1 MSSIK
6 LEAKRREVLG
16 KQVRALRRQG
26 MIPAVIYGAGLEP
39 MPIELEAVEASKT
52 LGRATS
58 ATLVEVVVGDE
69 THTSLVREVQ
79 RDPVQRNILHVDLL
93 KVAMDQL
100 IRAEVP
106 LDVIGEAPAV
116 KTLGGILVPGIDQVE
131 VEALPADLPDRIVV
145 DISVLTKIDDSITVA
160 SISLKPGVRMLTDSD
175 EVVARV
181 IYQAEEIL
189 EAPVEAVPATT
200 EPEVIARAKKE
211 EEEEEGKSTSD

>member
-39 MPIELEAVEASKT
+39 LPIELEAVEASKT